1 MHKKTFSLYSYC
13 ITLTQYI
20 HDVVILGLPTKDEVM
35 SLLYEIADQWK
46 TVANSLGMDEGWI
59 DEIDT
64 NNAVDILC
72 LDNIVDVWIQR
83 MRPTWKKLSLVLRDM
98 GRNDLAD
105 KAWNDG
111 KIILSSLLVIISCD

>member
-1 MHKKTFSLYSYC
+1 MYYN
-13 ITLTQYI
+13 IIIVTLTEYI
-20 HDVVILGLPTKDEVM
+20 HDVISGLPTKDEVIT
-35 SLLYEIADQWK
+35 LLYEIADQWK
-46 TVANSLGMDEGWI
+46 TVANSLGMDEDWI

-83 MRPTWKKLSLVLRDM
+83 MGPTWKKLSLVLRDM

>member
-1 MHKKTFSLYSYC
+1 MIYSYK
-13 ITLTQYI
+13 IHILLILFYI
-20 HDVVILGLPTKDEVM
+20 HDVILGCPTKEEVM

-46 TVANSLGMDEGWI
+46 IVANGLGMDEDWI

-83 MRPTWKKLSLVLRDM
+83 MRPTWKKLSLVLRDI